1 MNPLTLA
8 AIGEPNRFRIFEL
21 LREGPQPVNEIGG
34 RLGLRQSQVSQHLK
48 VLKDIG
54 LVDVEPHAQQRVYG
68 LRAQPLKQIHAW
80 LDRYR
85 AIWEERFVQLDEFV
99 EELQSRPT
107 LDSVSKK

>member
-21 LREGPQPVNEIGG
+21 LREGPRSVNEIGG

-48 VLKDIG
+48 VLKGIG
-54 LVDVEPHAQQRVYG
+54 LVGVEPHAQQRVYV
-68 LRAQPLKQIHAW
+68 LRAQPLRQIHAW

-85 AIWEERFVQLDEFV
+85 AIWEERFEQMDELV
-99 EELQSRPT
+99 EELKQVPT
-107 LDSVSKK
+107 SDSVRKK

>member
-1 MNPLTLA
+1 MLA

-34 RLGLRQSQVSQHLK
+34 RLGLRQSHVSQHLK

-54 LVDVEPHAQQRVYG
+54 LVSVEPHAQQRVYG
-68 LRAQPLKQIHAW
+68 LRAQPLQQIHAW

-85 AIWEERFVQLDEFV
+85 AIWDERFEQLDELV
-99 EELQSRPT
+99 EERKQCPAS
-107 LDSVSKK
+107 DAVSKK

>member
-21 LREGPQPVNEIGG
+21 LREGPQPVNEIGD

-54 LVDVEPHAQQRVYG
+54 LVDVEPHAQQRVYC

-85 AIWEERFVQLDEFV
+85 AIWEERFEQLDEFV
-99 EELQSRPT
+99 EDLQWRST
-107 LDSVSKK
+107 SDSDTKK